1 MTFKI
6 TPIGGVDQIGSNM
19 LLLEGPNGHSVIDCG
34 ILFPF
39 EDFFNINYLIPNF
52 TQIPRPDHIFI
63 THGHEDHI
71 GALAHLCEHFPDLHI
86 IAPPF
91 AATLIK
97 NKFEFYPRKLKYK
110 LEVLTYDETY
120 SSAGLEF
127 DYVQVNHSIPDT
139 YGIHITQPK
148 TGQGAF
154 YVSDFKV
161 DPKAILEPYFDFKKL
176 QSLRSQLSES
186 LLMAD
191 STNITSSQHK
201 TTSETELIPGFNDIF
216 NSNYKR
222 VFVTTFSSN
231 IHRMINIIQTS
242 MQANRKVI
250 LYGRS
255 VKNYFQAAMD
265 NNLIPEGIKVYDID
279 EVNQKTDLLTVI
291 VSGCQGDFR
300 STFRRI
306 AFNQDSYFKL
316 NESDCF
322 VLSSKSIPGNE
333 KKISLCL
340 NQIALQHCPV
350 ITASD
355 MLIHASGHA
364 GKADLETL
372 FSNYNPDIFI
382 PIHGESFFL
391 ERHQKWVE
399 TLRGKYNS
407 KLLTEVIHNHDTF
420 DFELKK
426 VTTNENAEDLA
437 PLIIHGNALEFDRE
451 NIKERRKISDAGLVS
466 IVINKDGVLKHDI
479 FMTGITLPSTHDQDR
494 CNEHISK
501 LIKKNHKKNKDHSE
515 QIRIEVRR
523 YLFQII
529 GEKPIVR
536 VTYL

>member
-1 MTFKI
+1 MTLKL

-19 LLLEGPNGHSVIDCG
+19 LLVEGPDGHSVIDCG

-52 TQIPRPDHIFI
+52 TEIPRPNHVFI

-91 AATLIK
+91 AATLIRK
-97 NKFEFYPRKLKYK
+97 KFEFFPRKLKYN
-110 LEVLTYDETY
+110 LEVLSEVTYQ
-120 SSAGLEF
+120 SSGLEF

-139 YGIHITQPK
+139 FGIHITSPK
-148 TGQGAF
+148 SGKGLF
-154 YVSDFKV
+154 FVSDFKV
-161 DPKAILEPYFDFKKL
+161 DPLVEHEPYFDFKKL
-176 QSLRSQLSES
+176 SKLRSKLTEA

-201 TTSETELIPGFNDIF
+201 TTSETELLPAFDEIF
-216 NSNYKR
+216 KKDYQR

-231 IHRMINIIQTS
+231 IHRMLNIIRS
-242 MQANRKVI
+242 SQASNRKVI

-255 VKNYFQAAMD
+255 VKNYFQAAVD
-265 NNLIPEGIKVYDID
+265 NAIIPSDTKTYDIND
-279 EVNQKTDLLTVI
+279 INQKTDKLTVI

-316 NESDCF
+316 NQDDVF
-322 VLSSKSIPGNE
+322 LLSSKSIPGNE

-340 NQIALQHCPV
+340 NQIALQKCPV
-350 ITASD
+350 ITAGD
-355 MLIHASGHA
+355 QLIHASGHA
-364 GKADLETL
+364 GKKDLEML
-372 FSNYNPDIFI
+372 FNEYDPDFFI

-391 ERHQKWVE
+391 ERHGEWVK
-399 TLRGKYNS
+399 TLKDNLKTR
-407 KLLTEVIHNHDTF
+407 VIHNHDTF
-420 DFELKK
+420 DVETHK
-426 VTTNENAEDLA
+426 VTTAQNVENLG
-437 PLIIHGNALEFDRE
+437 PIIIHGNALEFHRDHIR
-451 NIKERRKISDAGLVS
+451 ERRKISDTGLAS
-466 IVINKDGVLKHDI
+466 IVINNDSKIKFDI
-479 FMTGITLPSTHDQDR
+479 FLTGVTLPPTHTLEQ
-494 CNEHISK
+494 CEAHIEK
-501 LIKKNHKKNKDHSE
+501 IIKKNHKNNKDHSE

-529 GEKPIVR
+529 GEKPVVR
-536 VTYL
+536 VTYLN